1 MFVFLR
7 DSLPSPDKYS
17 SPTDCLFCASL
28 PPNFL
33 PHEEDKP
40 KAKCWIPG
48 NLQGEHSTSE
58 QSASSHPWY
67 SAVGHYIIYFFLQ
80 SYTAPMWL
88 FFCPQSPAR
97 LLLKEVLRVGLPNLC
112 SLHVKNSCL
121 CGLPAVRQ
129 GFMRMKRETP
139 SPCVLSLE

>member
-67 SAVGHYIIYFFLQ
+67 SAVGHYIIYFFL
-80 SYTAPMWL
+80 L
-88 FFCPQSPAR
+88 FKGFS
-97 LLLKEVLRVGLPNLC
+97 C
-112 SLHVKNSCL
+112 SLSNHSCILCNSK
-121 CGLPAVRQ
+121 
-129 GFMRMKRETP
+129 RMTISIFVFNVNCTCK
-139 SPCVLSLE
+139 SLHYLQT